1 MTWPSNGEYYIFKE
15 EVIARRAPAV
25 SGVFGIYNV
34 RHYLLIGHSNNIRE
48 ALLRHRRET
57 RFRFRRLEPT
67 GFTFEECSPEL
78 REFRARRLAW
88 EHDPIIRGGGAAG
101 LAALWRSWTA
111 PRARPAQGGA
121 DSENVRRDRYA
132 LAGAAFAL
140 IIAANALLVLLGE
153 NKNYTESWTR
163 KLLSLAHQFTPLAGQ
178 SSGAASETPARQAA
192 VFGAGKPAQPAS
204 AEAAGEFSPEKQAVD
219 GGRKL
224 EPAAVARAQSS
235 SPLPSATSIEP
246 ESAAPANLQD
256 SAKTRVR
263 RPDSGPRL
271 WTVRAISTPDKDD
284 ALNWLAR
291 LKAKGYDAAIVVADI
306 KGRQWYRVRVGN
318 LANRQEAE
326 RLAKTLQSKEGF
338 ADAFVAYSTRADA
351 VLTSNRR

>member
-1 MTWPSNGEYYIFKE
+1 MPWPSNGEYYIFKE

-88 EHDPIIRGGGAAG
+88 EHEPIIRGGGAAG

-140 IIAANALLVLLGE
+140 LLAAMALFVLLGE
-153 NKNYTESWTR
+153 NKNITEIAAR
-163 KLLSLAHQFTPLAGQ
+163 KLLSVALYFTAADGATAAAAGTAGAQ
-178 SSGAASETPARQAA
+178 TGPTDTVAETSSAPHAAETTASAPSPNASAIVEPAPARPPDRKTEATTADAA
-192 VFGAGKPAQPAS
+192 DMPVFRS
-204 AEAAGEFSPEKQAVD
+204 
-219 GGRKL
+219 
-224 EPAAVARAQSS
+224 
-235 SPLPSATSIEP
+235 
-246 ESAAPANLQD
+246 
-256 SAKTRVR
+256 
-263 RPDSGPRL
+263 
-271 WTVRAISTPDKDD
+271 WTVQAMATPDRSD
-284 ALNWLAR
+284 AVYWR
-291 LKAKGYDAAIVVADI
+291 DQLKAKGYDAGIVVADI

>member
-88 EHDPIIRGGGAAG
+88 EHEPIIRGGGAAG

-178 SSGAASETPARQAA
+178 SSGAAS
-192 VFGAGKPAQPAS
+192 

-246 ESAAPANLQD
+246 EPAAPANLQD

-271 WTVRAISTPDKDD
+271 WTVQAISTPDKDD

-306 KGRQWYRVRVGN
+306 KGRQWYRVRAGN

-351 VLTSNRR
+351 VLASDRR